1 MGIWSKYWSWDMSK
15 YQICKKCIMDTSDP
29 NIIFDEKGICSHCYY
44 FEDERKPNWFPNEEG
59 KRILDKKI
67 SDIKEARKNS
77 QYDCMIGLSGG
88 VDSSY
93 LAYILKKE
101 YNLRMLA
108 VHVDAGWNSELAVS
122 NIENIVKKLDID
134 LFTYVVDWQEM
145 KKLQVA
151 FLKSG
156 VINQDTP
163 QDHAFFAGLYMA
175 AEQFSIKDFFVGQ
188 NIQTESILPKAWQ
201 GLTAMDTVQLKYI
214 GKTFGNLV
222 LKKFPTVSIFKQHV
236 YFPYIY
242 KFKKFAP
249 LNYMPYNKDEAKNII
264 IKELGWRDYGV
275 KHGES
280 KWTKFFQSY
289 FLPTKCGFDK
299 RRAHLSSLIL
309 AGEISREQALKEL
322 EEKIYKNKREIED
335 DKEYVAKKLDLS
347 VEDINSFLGKKCIHF
362 SKYPKAQAILQKLRK
377 MKNIL
382 LRR

>member
-1 MGIWSKYWSWDMSK
+1 MSK

-29 NIIFDEKGICSHCYY
+29 NIIFDKDGVCSHCHY
-44 FEDERKPNWFPNEEG
+44 FEKVRKPNWFPNQEG
-59 KRILDKKI
+59 RKLLDIYIAK
-67 SDIKEARKNS
+67 IKEERKNY

-134 LFTYVVDWQEM
+134 LFTFVVDWQEM
-145 KKLQVA
+145 RDLQVA

-156 VINQDTP
+156 VVNQDTP

-175 AEQFSIKDFFVGQ
+175 IEKFKIKDFLVGF
-188 NIQTESILPKAWQ
+188 NIQTESILPKSWQ
-201 GLTAMDTVQLKYI
+201 GLTAMDTIQLKYI
-214 GKTFGNLV
+214 SNKFGKVKLD
-222 LKKFPTVSIFKQHV
+222 KFPTVSLFKQHV
-236 YFPYIY
+236 YYPYFY
-242 KFKKFAP
+242 KFNKFSP
-249 LNYMPYNKDEAKNII
+249 LNYMPYNKDDAKAVI

-289 FLPTKCGFDK
+289 FLPKKCGFDK

-309 AGEISREQALKEL
+309 AGEISREEGLKKI
-322 EEKIYKNKREIED
+322 EERVYFSDREIAD
-335 DKEYVAKKLDLS
+335 DKEYVAKKLKISIDHLETFLTKNC
-347 VEDINSFLGKKCIHF
+347 VHYNQYPNAQNILFNIRKVKSFV
-362 SKYPKAQAILQKLRK
+362 LRK
-377 MKNIL
+377 
-382 LRR
+382 